1 MSAATSPFRRRA
13 RQAFA
18 AAGMAGLLLLA
29 GAAAVWRDAAA
40 GATPGAAGPV
50 APAWAERAA
59 QAQRIEITGPDSQF
73 TLERTQ
79 AGWIMPSR
87 GGYPVRAERI
97 AALDAALAELRLER
111 AMTRDPEKF
120 DRLGLGDPDTGGRG
134 VRLTVLDGD
143 GGVLAD
149 FLAGDARPDGTGVYI
164 RAAGG
169 ERAYGA
175 AGALPELAD
184 PGVWLG
190 LNFWDIDPSA
200 IARARLSPE
209 RGPAWFVQ
217 RAGFAQ
223 RNHELMEPNG
233 WSLITGG
240 AANGV
245 ATAGARLRFRDVRRA
260 DTLSGAFAASHAAV
274 TFSGLAYRFDFVAEG
289 EDRWAVIEVQ
299 AVADD
304 AQERADR
311 FTELTAGWAFKVSED
326 AYERLTRP
334 LDQVA
339 EPARP

>member
-1 MSAATSPFRRRA
+1 MSAATTPFRRRG
-13 RQAFA
+13 RQAITA
-18 AAGMAGLLLLA
+18 AAIAGLLLLA

-40 GATPGAAGPV
+40 GAPPDASGAV
-50 APAWAERAA
+50 APGWAERAA
-59 QAQRIEITGPDSQF
+59 QAQRVEITGPDSQF
-73 TLERTQ
+73 TLERTP

-111 AMTRDPEKF
+111 AMTRDREKF
-120 DRLGLGDPDTGGRG
+120 DRLGVGDPEAGGRG
-134 VRLTVLDGD
+134 VRLTVRDGQ
-143 GGVLAD
+143 GSVLAD
-149 FLAGDARPDGTGVYI
+149 FIAGDAREDGTGVYI
-164 RAAGG
+164 RTAGG

-184 PGVWLG
+184 AGVWLG
-190 LNFWDIDPSA
+190 LNFWDIDPSGV
-200 IARARLSPE
+200 ARARISPE

-217 RAGFAQ
+217 RAGIAQ
-223 RNHELMEPNG
+223 RNHELMEPDG

-245 ATAGARLRFRDVRRA
+245 ATAGARLRFRDVRPA
-260 DTLSGAFAASHAAV
+260 DTLTGAFTASHAAV
-274 TFSGLAYRFDFVAEG
+274 TFSGLSYRFDFVTEG
-289 EDRWAVIEVQ
+289 EDRWAMIEVQ

-304 AQERADR
+304 AEERAAR
-311 FTELTAGWAFKVSED
+311 FSDLTAGWAFKVSED

-339 EPARP
+339 ERIEG